1 MKAVVTTG
9 PGKLDTVEA
18 PCRIEEGTVA
28 VRLERAGICG
38 TDLKVLDGAMPT
50 RYPRILGHEVVGT
63 VERTPPGAR
72 LSAGARVLVN
82 PSVNCDACYLC
93 ESGQTQLCRRGG
105 LLGRDFDGV
114 FAETIGV
121 PERFLHAVPEVIALD
136 DTGLLQ
142 VLGTAVHSQESVR
155 VSSETL
161 AVVVGLGVSGLLHLQ
176 LLRARGAGRVIGVT
190 RSRRKLDLAR
200 SLGAHAVATPDE
212 AVAAVAEISDG
223 RGADLVVEA
232 VGTEATV
239 LQAIE
244 LCGYGGDVVVYGT
257 VTGGGGTL
265 PFYKLYLKE
274 VTLHFPRAA
283 RPADYN
289 TSIRLAEQGRM
300 ELAPL
305 VTARFSLEQAS
316 AAFAA
321 ARSGNHLKVLLT
333 R

>member
-1 MKAVVTTG
+1 MRAVVTTG
-9 PGKLDTVEA
+9 PGTLDTVDV

-38 TDLKVLDGAMPT
+38 TDLKILDGAMPT

-63 VERTPPGAR
+63 VTRNPPGAR
-72 LSAGARVLVN
+72 VLPGTRVLVN
-82 PSVNCDACYLC
+82 PSVNCGACYLC
-93 ESGQTQLCRRGG
+93 ENGQTHLCRHGG

-114 FAETIGV
+114 FAETIRV
-121 PERFLHAVPEVIALD
+121 PERFLHAVPDDIALD

-142 VLGTAVHSQESVR
+142 VLGTVVHSQQSVP

-176 LLRARGAGRVIGVT
+176 LLSARGAGRVIGVT
-190 RSRRKLDLAR
+190 RSRRKLYLAE

-212 AVAAVAEISDG
+212 AVAVVTEISDG

-239 LQAIE
+239 LQAVE
-244 LCGYGGDVVVYGT
+244 LCGYGGHVVVYGT
-257 VTGGGGTL
+257 VTGGRGKL
-265 PFYKLYLKE
+265 PFYQLYLKE
-274 VTLHFPRAA
+274 LTMHFPRAA
-283 RPADYN
+283 RPADYD
-289 TSIRLAEQGRM
+289 TAIGLAEQRRID
-300 ELAPL
+300 LAPL
-305 VTARFSLEQAS
+305 ITARFPLDRAA

-321 ARSGNHLKVLLT
+321 ARSGDHLKVLLT
-333 R
+333 T

>member
-1 MKAVVTTG
+1 M
-9 PGKLDTVEA
+9 
-18 PCRIEEGTVA
+18 A

-38 TDLKVLDGAMPT
+38 TDLKILDGAMPT
-50 RYPRILGHEVVGT
+50 HYPRILGHEVVGT
-63 VERTPPGAR
+63 VDRTPPGAR
-72 LSAGARVLVN
+72 LSAGTRVLVN

-93 ESGQTQLCRRGG
+93 ENDQTHLCRRGG

-121 PERFLHAVPEVIALD
+121 PERFLHVVPEEIVLD

-142 VLGTAVHSQESVR
+142 VLGTAVHSQQDVP

-176 LLRARGAGRVIGVT
+176 LLNARGAGRVIGVT

-212 AVAAVAEISDG
+212 AVAVVTEISDG

-244 LCGYGGDVVVYGT
+244 LCGYGGHVVVYGT

-274 VTLHFPRAA
+274 LTLHFPRAA

-289 TSIRLAEQGRM
+289 TAIGLAEQSRI

-305 VTARFSLEQAS
+305 ITARFPLERAV

-321 ARSGNHLKVLLT
+321 ARSGDHLKVLLT
-333 R
+333 T

>member
-1 MKAVVTTG
+1 MKAVVATG
-9 PGKLDTVEA
+9 PGKLDIADVS
-18 PCRIEEGTVA
+18 CRRETGTVA
-28 VRLERAGICG
+28 IRLERAGICG
-38 TDLKVLDGAMPT
+38 TDLKILDGAMPI
-50 RYPRILGHEVVGT
+50 RHPRILGHELVGT
-63 VERTPPGAR
+63 VTRTAPGAR
-72 LSAGARVLVN
+72 VSSGTRVLVN
-82 PSVNCDACYLC
+82 PSVNCDICYLC
-93 ESGQTQLCRRGG
+93 ANDQAHLCRRGG

-121 PERFLHAVPEVIALD
+121 PERFLHTVPGSIALD

-142 VLGTAVHSQESVR
+142 VLGTVVHSQQGVP

-161 AVVVGLGVSGLLHLQ
+161 AVVIGLGVSGLLHLQ
-176 LLRARGAGRVIGVT
+176 LLKERGAGRVIGVT

-200 SLGAHAVATPDE
+200 RLGAHAVATPDE
-212 AVAAVAEISDG
+212 AVGVVTEISEG

-244 LCGYGGDVVVYGT
+244 LCAYGGHMVVYGT
-257 VTGGGGTL
+257 VTGGMGRL

-274 VTLHFPRAA
+274 LTLRFPRAA
-283 RPADYN
+283 RPADYD
-289 TSIRLAEQGRM
+289 TAIGLAERGKI

-305 VTARFSLEQAS
+305 VTARFPLERAS

>member
-9 PGKLDTVEA
+9 PGVLEA
-18 PCRIEEGTVA
+18 VDVPCRSEEGTVS

-38 TDLKVLDGAMPT
+38 TDLNILDGAMPI
-50 RYPRILGHEVVGT
+50 RYPLTLGHEMVGT
-63 VERTPPGAR
+63 VTRTPPGAQI
-72 LSAGARVLVN
+72 SPGARVLVN
-82 PSVNCDACYLC
+82 PSINCDACYLC
-93 ESGQTQLCRRGG
+93 ESDRAHLCSRGG
-105 LLGRDFDGV
+105 LLGRDADGV

-121 PERFLHAVPEVIALD
+121 PERFLHPVPEGIGLAEA
-136 DTGLLQ
+136 GLLQ
-142 VLGTAVHSQESVR
+142 VLGTVVHSQQNVP

-161 AVVVGLGVSGLLHLQ
+161 AVVIGLGVSGLLHLQ
-176 LLRARGAGRVIGVT
+176 LLNERGAGRVIGIT

-200 SLGAHAVATPDE
+200 NLGAHAVATPDE
-212 AVAAVAEISDG
+212 AMAVVTEISEG

-244 LCGYGGDVVVYGT
+244 LCGYSGCVVIYGT
-257 VTGGGGTL
+257 VTGGMGKL
-265 PFYKLYLKE
+265 PFYRLYLKE
-274 VTLHFPRAA
+274 LTLRFPRAA
-283 RPADYN
+283 RAADYD
-289 TSIRLAEQGRM
+289 TAIGLATQGRM

-305 VTARFSLEQAS
+305 ITAHFPLGQAA

-321 ARSGNHLKVLLT
+321 ARSGDHLKVLLT

>member
-1 MKAVVTTG
+1 MRAVVATG
-9 PGKLDTVEA
+9 PGKLDTADVSCPSET
-18 PCRIEEGTVA
+18 GTVA

-38 TDLKVLDGAMPT
+38 TDLKISDGAVPI
-50 RYPRILGHEVVGT
+50 RYPRILGHEMVGT
-63 VERTPPGAR
+63 VTRTPPGTR
-72 LSAGARVLVN
+72 VSSGTRVLVN

-93 ESGQTQLCRRGG
+93 ESDQAHLCRRGG

-121 PERFLHAVPEVIALD
+121 PERFLHAVPDSIALD

-142 VLGTAVHSQESVR
+142 VLGTAVHSQQGVP
-155 VSSETL
+155 VSRGTL
-161 AVVVGLGVSGLLHLQ
+161 AVVIGLGVSGLLHLQ
-176 LLRARGAGRVIGVT
+176 LLSEKGAGRVIGVT

-212 AVAAVAEISDG
+212 ALSVVSEVSEG
-223 RGADLVVEA
+223 RGADVVVEA

-244 LCGYGGDVVVYGT
+244 LCGYGGQVVVYGT
-257 VTGGGGTL
+257 VTGGMGKL
-265 PFYKLYLKE
+265 PFYQLYLKE
-274 VTLHFPRAA
+274 LTLRFPRAA
-283 RPADYN
+283 RPADYD
-289 TSIRLAEQGRM
+289 TAIGLAERGRI

-305 VTARFSLEQAS
+305 VTARFPLEAAA
-316 AAFAA
+316 AAFDA

>member
-1 MKAVVTTG
+1 MDV
-9 PGKLDTVEA
+9 PHES
-18 PCRIEEGTVA
+18 EEGRVA
-28 VRLERAGICG
+28 VRLARAGICG
-38 TDLKVLDGAMPT
+38 TDLKILDGAMPT
-50 RYPRILGHEVVGT
+50 RYPRVLGHEVIGT
-63 VERTPPGAR
+63 VTRAPAGGRIVPGT
-72 LSAGARVLVN
+72 RVLVN

-93 ESGQTQLCRRGG
+93 ENDQTHLCRRGG

-121 PERFLHAVPEVIALD
+121 PERFLHAVPEGIALD

-142 VLGTAVHSQESVR
+142 VLGTVVHSQRSVP

-176 LLRARGAGRVIGVT
+176 LLNARGAGRVIGVT
-190 RSRRKLDLAR
+190 RSRRKLDLAG
-200 SLGAHAVATPDE
+200 SLGAHAVATPEE
-212 AVAAVAEISDG
+212 AAGVVTEISEG

-244 LCGYGGDVVVYGT
+244 LSGYGGHVVVYGT
-257 VTGGGGTL
+257 VTGGMGKL
-265 PFYKLYLKE
+265 PFYQLYLKE
-274 VTLHFPRAA
+274 LSLHFPRAA
-283 RPADYN
+283 RPADYD
-289 TSIRLAEQGRM
+289 TAIGLAEQDRI

-305 VTARFSLEQAS
+305 VTARFPLDQAA

-321 ARSGNHLKVLLT
+321 ARSGTHLKVLLT
-333 R
+333 P

>member
-1 MKAVVTTG
+1 MKAVIATG
-9 PGKLDTVEA
+9 RGKLDTVDV
-18 PCRIEEGTVA
+18 PCPREKGTVA

-38 TDLKVLDGAMPT
+38 TDLKILDGAMPT
-50 RYPRILGHEVVGT
+50 GYPRILGHEVVGT
-63 VERTPPGAR
+63 VMQTPPGAR
-72 LSAGARVLVN
+72 ISSGTRVLVN

-93 ESGQTQLCRRGG
+93 ENDQAHLCRRGG

-121 PERFLHAVPEVIALD
+121 PERFLHAVPNEIALD

-142 VLGTAVHSQESVR
+142 VLGTAVHSQQSVP

-161 AVVVGLGVSGLLHLQ
+161 AVVIGLGVSGLLHLQ
-176 LLRARGAGRVIGVT
+176 LLKQRGAGRVIGVT
-190 RSRRKLDLAR
+190 RSRRKLDAAR

-212 AVAAVAEISDG
+212 AVAVVTEISEG
-223 RGADLVVEA
+223 KGADLVVEA

-244 LCGYGGDVVVYGT
+244 LCGYGGHVVVYGT
-257 VTGGGGTL
+257 VTGEVGKL
-265 PFYKLYLKE
+265 PFYQLYLKE
-274 VTLHFPRAA
+274 LTLSFPRAA
-283 RPADYN
+283 RAADYD
-289 TSIRLAEQGRM
+289 TAIGLAERGRI

-305 VTARFSLEQAS
+305 ITARFPMERAA

-321 ARSGNHLKVLLT
+321 ARSGSHLKVLLT

>member
-9 PGKLDTVEA
+9 PGALDAANISSRSEK
-18 PCRIEEGTVA
+18 GTVA

-38 TDLKVLDGAMPT
+38 TDLKILDGAIPIH
-50 RYPRILGHEVVGT
+50 YPRILGHEVVGT
-63 VERTPPGAR
+63 VTRTPPGAQI
-72 LSAGARVLVN
+72 SSGTRVLVN
-82 PSVNCDACYLC
+82 PSLNCDACYLC
-93 ESGQTQLCRRGG
+93 ESDRAHLCFRGG
-105 LLGRDFDGV
+105 LLGRDSDGV

-121 PERFLHAVPEVIALD
+121 PERFLHAVPEEIGLD
-136 DTGLLQ
+136 DAGLLQ
-142 VLGTAVHSQESVR
+142 VLGTVVHSQQSVP

-161 AVVVGLGVSGLLHLQ
+161 AVVIGLGVSGLLHLQ
-176 LLRARGAGRVIGVT
+176 LLNERGAGRVIGVT

-212 AVAAVAEISDG
+212 AVTVVNEISEG

-244 LCGYGGDVVVYGT
+244 LCGYSGHVVVYGT
-257 VTGGGGTL
+257 VTGGMGKL
-265 PFYKLYLKE
+265 PFYQLYLKE
-274 VTLHFPRAA
+274 LTLRFPRAA
-283 RPADYN
+283 RAADYN
-289 TSIRLAEQGRM
+289 TAIGLAEQGRI

-305 VTARFSLEQAS
+305 ITARFPLEQAA

>member
-1 MKAVVTTG
+1 M
-9 PGKLDTVEA
+9 
-18 PCRIEEGTVA
+18 A

-38 TDLKVLDGAMPT
+38 TDLKILDGAMPT

-72 LSAGARVLVN
+72 LSPGTRVLVN
-82 PSVNCDACYLC
+82 PSFDCDACYLC
-93 ESGQTQLCRRGG
+93 ENGQTHLCRRGG

-121 PERFLHAVPEVIALD
+121 PERFLHVVPEEIVLD

-142 VLGTAVHSQESVR
+142 VLGTAVHSQQSVP

-212 AVAAVAEISDG
+212 AVAVVTEISDG
-223 RGADLVVEA
+223 RGRRS
-232 VGTEATV
+232 
-239 LQAIE
+239 
-244 LCGYGGDVVVYGT
+244 
-257 VTGGGGTL
+257 GGGGCGNRGHGAPGDRAMRVRRPCGGLWHGDRRRGNAAVL
-265 PFYKLYLKE
+265 PAVPQG

-305 VTARFSLEQAS
+305 ITARFPLEQAS

>member
-1 MKAVVTTG
+1 MRAVVTTG
-9 PGKLDTVEA
+9 PGKLDTVDV
-18 PCRIEEGTVA
+18 PHRSDKGKVT

-38 TDLKVLDGAMPT
+38 TDLKILDGAMPT
-50 RYPRILGHEVVGT
+50 RYPRILGHELVGT
-63 VERTPPGAR
+63 VTRTPPGAR
-72 LSAGARVLVN
+72 IVPGTRVLVN
-82 PSVNCDACYLC
+82 PSFDCGTCYLC
-93 ESGQTQLCRRGG
+93 ENGQTHLCRRGG

-114 FAETIGV
+114 FVETIGV
-121 PERFLHAVPEVIALD
+121 PERFLHVVPEEIVLD

-142 VLGTAVHSQESVR
+142 VLGTAVHSQQSVP

-212 AVAAVAEISDG
+212 AVAAVTEISNG

-244 LCGYGGDVVVYGT
+244 LCGYGGHVVVYGT
-257 VTGGGGTL
+257 VTGRGGRL
-265 PFYKLYLKE
+265 PFYELYLKE
-274 VTLHFPRAA
+274 LTLHFPRAA

-305 VTARFSLEQAS
+305 ITARFPLEQAS

-321 ARSGNHLKVLLT
+321 ARSGDHLKVLLT
-333 R
+333 T

>member
-9 PGKLDTVEA
+9 PGALDAVDV
-18 PCRIEEGTVA
+18 PCRSEKGTVA

-38 TDLKVLDGAMPT
+38 TDLKILDGAMPIG
-50 RYPRILGHEVVGT
+50 YPRILGHEMVGT
-63 VERTPPGAR
+63 VTQTPPGTR
-72 LSAGARVLVN
+72 IPSGTRVLVN
-82 PSVNCDACYLC
+82 PSTNCDACYLC
-93 ESGQTQLCRRGG
+93 ESDRAYLCSRGG
-105 LLGRDFDGV
+105 LLGRDSDGV

-121 PERFLHAVPEVIALD
+121 PERFLHPVPGEIGLD
-136 DTGLLQ
+136 DAGLLQ
-142 VLGTAVHSQESVR
+142 VLGTVVHSQQTVP
-155 VSSETL
+155 VSSGTL
-161 AVVVGLGVSGLLHLQ
+161 AVVIGLGVSGLLQLQ
-176 LLRARGAGRVIGVT
+176 LLKERGAGRVIGVT

-212 AVAAVAEISDG
+212 AATVVTEISEG

-232 VGTEATV
+232 VGTEATA

-244 LCGYGGDVVVYGT
+244 LCGYSGHVVVYGT
-257 VTGGGGTL
+257 VTGGMGRL
-265 PFYKLYLKE
+265 PFYQLYLKE
-274 VTLHFPRAA
+274 LTLRFPRAA
-283 RPADYN
+283 RAADYD
-289 TSIRLAEQGRM
+289 TAIGLAAQGRI

-305 VTARFSLEQAS
+305 ITARFPLEQAG